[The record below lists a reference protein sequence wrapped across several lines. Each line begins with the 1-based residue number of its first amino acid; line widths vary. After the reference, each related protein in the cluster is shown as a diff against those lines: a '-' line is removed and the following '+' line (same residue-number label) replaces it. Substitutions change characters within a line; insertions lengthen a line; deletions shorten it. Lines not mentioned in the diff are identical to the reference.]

1 IGTALVLLP
10 AILFLFLNGAVFSG
24 IGLIVWGVGVVGL
37 VDNFLGPK
45 LVERGIRLHP
55 FLILL
60 SILGGIGF
68 FGPLGFLLGPL
79 ALSLLFALLDIYS
92 SLRKNLL

>member
-1 IGTALVLLP
+1 VTA
-10 AILFLFLNGAVFSG
+10 
-24 IGLIVWGVGVVGL
+24 VGL

-45 LVERGIRLHP
+45 LVGSGTRLHP

-60 SILGGIGF
+60 SILGGIAF

-79 ALSLLFALLDIYS
+79 VLSLLFALLEIYS
-92 SLRKNLL
+92 TILKEREK